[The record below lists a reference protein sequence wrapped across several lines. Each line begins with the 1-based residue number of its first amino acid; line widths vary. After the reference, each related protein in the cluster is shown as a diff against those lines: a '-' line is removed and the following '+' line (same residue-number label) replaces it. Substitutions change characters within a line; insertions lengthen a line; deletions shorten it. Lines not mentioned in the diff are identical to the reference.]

1 MIDYYCITAE
11 KQRRLLE
18 RNKTVMKDVSI
29 MCVYNKVKAR
39 SVPIH
44 QQLQGGKIEFVA
56 VVNVN

>member
-1 MIDYYCITAE
+1 
-11 KQRRLLE
+11 
-18 RNKTVMKDVSI
+18 MKDVSI